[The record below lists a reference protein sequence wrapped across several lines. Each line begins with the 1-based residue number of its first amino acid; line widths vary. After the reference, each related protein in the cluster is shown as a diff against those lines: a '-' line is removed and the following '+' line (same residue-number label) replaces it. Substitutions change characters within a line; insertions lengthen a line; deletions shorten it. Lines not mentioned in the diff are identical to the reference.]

1 MEVACLVSFSTACWT
16 KITVWKSRPI
26 TKQCGFSSAEVLGLA
41 CLVSELNRCSNEIR
55 TAEFA
60 ENVMQKIELHHEK
73 TRFFSAG
80 WSIVELLT
88 VVVVLAAAAIFIVP
102 YAASGASAVGQ
113 SATRL
118 LVTDMLA
125 AQMDAVATQGFRRV
139 HFFSDGSGW
148 CVLILQSNELNN
160 PFDASNATYAADE
173 IESQGQSQQS
183 IVDFSDD
190 TRFRGIEIENPE
202 FDGGSLD
209 VTFDPMGGI
218 VANDGSPSLGGSVV
232 IQSGDY
238 SWEVTVAPLTGKVSV
253 FETTSGGQ

>member
-1 MEVACLVSFSTACWT
+1 
-16 KITVWKSRPI
+16 
-26 TKQCGFSSAEVLGLA
+26 
-41 CLVSELNRCSNEIR
+41 
-55 TAEFA
+55 
-60 ENVMQKIELHHEK
+60 MQKIESHQEK
-73 TRFFSAG
+73 TRCFRAG

-102 YAASGASAVGQ
+102 YAASGASTAGQ

-148 CVLILQSNELNN
+148 CVLVLQSDELDD

-173 IESQGQSQQS
+173 IESQGQNQQS
-183 IVDFSDD
+183 IVNFPND
-190 TRFRGIEIENPE
+190 TRYKGIGIENPD
-202 FDGGSLD
+202 FDNGSSD

-218 VANDGSPSLGGSVV
+218 VANNGTPSLGGSVA
-232 IQSGDY
+232 ITSGKY

-253 FETTSGGQ
+253 FETTGEGQ